1 VSARFAGIML
11 EERGDC
17 LVRVLAEIHSKAIH
31 NPSTWTVVGMV
42 YSFVLN
48 SNVHMI
54 CGDSVA
60 KARCLFISVCSL
72 ELVPKLY
79 LIYCRLLRCVWDGVL
94 FCGEL

>member
-1 VSARFAGIML
+1 MCSLKFIPKLYTLPLPGQL
-11 EERGDC
+11 
-17 LVRVLAEIHSKAIH
+17 
-31 NPSTWTVVGMV
+31 VGMV

-79 LIYCRLLRCVWDGVL
+79 TILDAFGVVNFFVVNFNVL
-94 FCGEL
+94 TIS